1 MTSTT
6 AHHELDW
13 PDRETAL
20 NNSTA
25 RLKGFNVVGAR
36 EG

>member
-6 AHHELDW
+6 AHHAFDW
-13 PDRETAL
+13 LDRETAL
-20 NNSTA
+20 NNATA

>member
-1 MTSTT
+1 MTSST

-13 PDRETAL
+13 LDREPAL

-25 RLKGFNVVGAR
+25 RLKGFKVVGAR

>member
-6 AHHELDW
+6 SHHELDSL
-13 PDRETAL
+13 DRETAL
-20 NNSTA
+20 NDSTA

>member
-6 AHHELDW
+6 AHHELDSL
-13 PDRETAL
+13 DRETVL

-25 RLKGFNVVGAR
+25 RLTGFNVVGAR

>member
-13 PDRETAL
+13 LDRETAL
-20 NNSTA
+20 NDATA

>member
-6 AHHELDW
+6 VHHAFDW
-13 PDRETAL
+13 LDRETAL
-20 NNSTA
+20 SKTTA